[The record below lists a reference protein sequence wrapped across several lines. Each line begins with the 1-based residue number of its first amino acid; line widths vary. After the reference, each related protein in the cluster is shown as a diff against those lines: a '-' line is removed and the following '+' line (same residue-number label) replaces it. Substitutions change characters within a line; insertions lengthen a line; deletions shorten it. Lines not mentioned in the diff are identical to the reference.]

1 MTTAVASTS
10 SKPEDTSSNAHDG
23 PPLCPVILQPGTD
36 AFYVSPSDFLASRP
50 DIHNVLAGAMVFRPT
65 LTSSPDNWVYET
77 LLLRRSASDS
87 YPLKW
92 EVPAGTADPELDP
105 TIVSTAVRELW
116 EETGLRAQCIICPIT
131 LGIASN
137 AGVWID
143 EEGRDARMDSEL
155 SVCLVPS
162 AGKTWAVVTF
172 LVMVEPGRE
181 WKEVELRPE
190 EHSEYAWVTEEE
202 VRTNRMKSK
211 NGAPFDF
218 VSEAMRLTIIE
229 GFRMRKLVEEMV
241 EAARSAKRAASSPPY
256 LNPRLNSV
264 STMT

>member
-1 MTTAVASTS
+1 MTTAVAPTS
-10 SKPEDTSSNAHDG
+10 SKLEATSSNATDG
-23 PPLCPVILQPGTD
+23 PPYCTVILQPGTE
-36 AFYVSPSDFLASRP
+36 ALSVSPSDFLASRP
-50 DIHNVLAGAMVFRPT
+50 DIHNVLAGCMVFRPT
-65 LTSSPDNWVYET
+65 LASVRDSWVYET

-105 TIVSTAVRELW
+105 TIISTAVRELW

-131 LGIASN
+131 LGIAGN

-143 EEGRDARMDSEL
+143 EEGRDARMDPEL

-172 LVMVEPGRE
+172 LVMAEPGSE
-181 WKEVELRPE
+181 WNEVELRPE

-202 VRTNRMKSK
+202 VRTSRMKSK

-229 GFRMRKLVEEMV
+229 GFRMKKLIGEMV
-241 EAARSAKRAASSPPY
+241 EAARSAKRAASSAVDPE
-256 LNPRLNSV
+256 
-264 STMT
+264 